1 VKRRRIWG
9 LCISFALVF
18 SLLGG
23 CSPKDK
29 ASETE
34 TAQEETA
41 VSAEKM
47 ASSIREK
54 YADSETVEYQEA
66 ISGIK
71 RDQSLEIQ
79 MGFDIKN
86 GNFDNYTQLVEVF
99 QDAELT
105 QSVGTHFDWNE
116 ETKVL
121 SVTPPRW
128 SIGTIA
134 NAELDEDAPGNNL
147 ISSHLFDKGELADW
161 GNLPQYYLVQYV
173 DAQTGEELEKP
184 LVTVFTVEHEVKE
197 SPRVTMVIN
206 EEGLPTFSWD
216 AVDGATLYYVLSMD
230 YDAEKGYIGNGWVQG
245 ETADVSWTPEDATH
259 LRIYDVSEAERD
271 DDYIVEKYGEG
282 QGAILQERLYDTYYC
297 VIAVSEDGTSSISNT
312 FSLEDIARKVPY
324 TEEVKMSLDEEGSNI
339 AGAFEQMPAYKWV
352 TMCDGT
358 LVQKIIIYDFEK
370 AELKKETWGEYEN
383 PDMSDLTV
391 KEVEVAAVP
400 YRIDGTGYTGVVKVE
415 NFNAETWKED
425 LEKVKQRQE
434 ELRSRAGARTLNVV
448 KEEKA
453 GGTES
458 EAVVEIRADNGITAN
473 SALSEYLAASMLS
486 GQKRIDL
493 TAFPE
498 SGDQEYLLDA
508 WMEAVYQNPLILG
521 VNGAAIIEKGR
532 ALRVSYDTDMTVML
546 RKQKEIKETVAS
558 ISKEIITDEMTDLE
572 KEFAINQYLCDT
584 AEYDMAALENAEE
597 NDFATVDESFADSFT
612 PYGVLVNKLG
622 VCASYAGAFKLL
634 ADAAGLES
642 IVVTGYLDGTT
653 PHAWNKVKID
663 GEWQIVD
670 STNNDNEF
678 VANALLNLPDFAAD
692 KVLVEDDLYA
702 LNQTLGTYS
711 AIEEDKEYYRLNQRY
726 FSESEIANPL
736 ADQLTSEGTAVYRTD
751 YDLSDEMFNQIG
763 QSVIDKTGNDSLYGF
778 YWMGVIYLTE
788 NAME

>member
-1 VKRRRIWG
+1 MKRRRIWS

-134 NAELDEDAPGNNL
+134 NAELDEDTPGNNL
-147 ISSHLFDKGELADW
+147 TSSHLFDKGELADW
-161 GNLPQYYLVQYV
+161 GNLLQYYLVQYV
-173 DAQTGEELEKP
+173 DAQTGEVLEKP

-216 AVDGATLYYVLSMD
+216 AVDGATRYYVLSMD

-245 ETADVSWTPEDATH
+245 ETTDVSWTPEDATH
-259 LRIYDVSEAERD
+259 LRIYDVSEAERN

-297 VIAVSEDGTSSISNT
+297 VIAVSEDGTSAISNT

-339 AGAFEQMPAYKWV
+339 AGSFEQMPAYKWV
-352 TMCDGT
+352 AMCDGT
-358 LVQKIIIYDFEK
+358 LV
-370 AELKKETWGEYEN
+370 
-383 PDMSDLTV
+383 
-391 KEVEVAAVP
+391 
-400 YRIDGTGYTGVVKVE
+400 
-415 NFNAETWKED
+415 
-425 LEKVKQRQE
+425 
-434 ELRSRAGARTLNVV
+434 
-448 KEEKA
+448 
-453 GGTES
+453 
-458 EAVVEIRADNGITAN
+458 
-473 SALSEYLAASMLS
+473 
-486 GQKRIDL
+486 
-493 TAFPE
+493 
-498 SGDQEYLLDA
+498 
-508 WMEAVYQNPLILG
+508 
-521 VNGAAIIEKGR
+521 
-532 ALRVSYDTDMTVML
+532 
-546 RKQKEIKETVAS
+546 
-558 ISKEIITDEMTDLE
+558 
-572 KEFAINQYLCDT
+572 
-584 AEYDMAALENAEE
+584 
-597 NDFATVDESFADSFT
+597 
-612 PYGVLVNKLG
+612 
-622 VCASYAGAFKLL
+622 
-634 ADAAGLES
+634 
-642 IVVTGYLDGTT
+642 
-653 PHAWNKVKID
+653 
-663 GEWQIVD
+663 
-670 STNNDNEF
+670 
-678 VANALLNLPDFAAD
+678 
-692 KVLVEDDLYA
+692 
-702 LNQTLGTYS
+702 
-711 AIEEDKEYYRLNQRY
+711 
-726 FSESEIANPL
+726 
-736 ADQLTSEGTAVYRTD
+736 
-751 YDLSDEMFNQIG
+751 
-763 QSVIDKTGNDSLYGF
+763 
-778 YWMGVIYLTE
+778 
-788 NAME
+788 